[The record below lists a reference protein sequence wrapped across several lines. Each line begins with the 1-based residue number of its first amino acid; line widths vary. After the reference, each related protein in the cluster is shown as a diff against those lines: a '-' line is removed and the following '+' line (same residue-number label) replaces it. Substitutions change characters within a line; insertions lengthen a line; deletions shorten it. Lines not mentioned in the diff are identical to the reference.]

1 MFSFIGSFWGI
12 RMVFIY
18 SCLDARRLYKS
29 LFANRNHGFQ
39 LGSVP
44 KKSGDA
50 PEARANENIG
60 NCPRF
65 TYSIVNVTLF
75 HMQST
80 NYLQCSI
87 TIPTCKH
94 LLKLKR
100 TTYLRVY

>member
-44 KKSGDA
+44 KKRRVVMRPTPD
-50 PEARANENIG
+50 ARANENLR

-65 TYSIVNVTLF
+65 TYSSPQCYYIPHAVYELF
-75 HMQST
+75 TM
-80 NYLQCSI
+80 
-87 TIPTCKH
+87 
-94 LLKLKR
+94 
-100 TTYLRVY
+100 